1 GPIAPQVPRP
11 PPPDG
16 PPPARPRALDP
27 DFHFPHAVLRGCAR
41 RPFRGLPRGERRALA
56 GPLEAG
62 DTRRRPGNHVPLF
75 VGNGHNGV
83 VERRLDV
90 RDAARHVLSLTPPR
104 PGTFSR
110 SRQANR
116 LPLLLLL
123 SAHGTPRTLAGARVG
138 ARPLAAHGQTAAVA
152 QAPVA
157 ADVHQ
162 PLDVHLHAAT
172 QVAFHLVV
180 GGDKIAQTVGF
191 LLGQVPH
198 LRVGIHARRPK
209 NLLGAGTANAVNVR
223 QPNDDPLVAGQ

>member
-1 GPIAPQVPRP
+1 
-11 PPPDG
+11 
-16 PPPARPRALDP
+16 
-27 DFHFPHAVLRGCAR
+27 
-41 RPFRGLPRGERRALA
+41 
-56 GPLEAG
+56 
-62 DTRRRPGNHVPLF
+62 
-75 VGNGHNGV
+75 
-83 VERRLDV
+83 
-90 RDAARHVLSLTPPR
+90 PPR
-104 PGTFSR
+104 PGTCSR

-223 QPNDDPLVAGQ
+223 QPNDDPLVAGQVDAGNSRHRPSPPSPASACVSGSRKSPSPGRGGG